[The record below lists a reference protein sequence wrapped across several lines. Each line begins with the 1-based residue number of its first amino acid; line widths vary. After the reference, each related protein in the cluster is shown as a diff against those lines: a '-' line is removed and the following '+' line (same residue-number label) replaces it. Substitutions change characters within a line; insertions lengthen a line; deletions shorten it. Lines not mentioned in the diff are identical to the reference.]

1 MLLRSVWATSLV
13 LTIVALLPSVAL
25 TQPPPSPPLVGI
37 AHAAISIADL
47 NASRAFYRKLGFEE
61 AFAFDKN
68 GVTTQSFIKINDR
81 QFIELYPHVQPTDT
95 VGFLHVCFESADIA
109 ALNKFYVDRGLKP
122 NPVRKAAAGNLLFT
136 MQGPEHQ
143 NIEYTQYMP
152 GSRHSNDLGQHLGK
166 DRLSTALI
174 AAAVVMQDPAA
185 AADYYNT
192 QLGFPSAE
200 RLGPAPNIGF
210 APKSVPWLQLPGS
223 AQSIAFIPDGSAF
236 RMIFA
241 VDNLKQ
247 TAARLQALNI
257 PFVRTGATLSIHDP
271 DANILAF
278 VASTQ

>member
-1 MLLRSVWATSLV
+1 MP
-13 LTIVALLPSVAL
+13 LTLARFPLTLTLTLALTPLAL
-25 TQPPPSPPLVGI
+25 TQPPTTPPLAGI

-61 AFAFDKN
+61 AFSFDKN

-109 ALNKFYVDRGLKP
+109 ALNKFYADRGLKP

-152 GSRHSNDLGQHLGK
+152 GSHHSNDLGQHLGP
-166 DRLSTALI
+166 DRISTTLVAT
-174 AAAVVMQDPAA
+174 AVVMQDPAA
-185 AADYYNT
+185 AGDYYNT

-200 RLGPAPNIGF
+200 NLGPVPNIGF
-210 APKSVPWLQLPGS
+210 APKSVPWLRLPGS
-223 AQSIAFIPDGSAF
+223 TQSIGFISDGSAF

-247 TAARLQALNI
+247 TAARLQALKI
-257 PFVRTGATLSIHDP
+257 PSIQNGSSLFVHDP
-271 DANILAF
+271 DGNILVF
-278 VASTQ
+278 VAHTQ